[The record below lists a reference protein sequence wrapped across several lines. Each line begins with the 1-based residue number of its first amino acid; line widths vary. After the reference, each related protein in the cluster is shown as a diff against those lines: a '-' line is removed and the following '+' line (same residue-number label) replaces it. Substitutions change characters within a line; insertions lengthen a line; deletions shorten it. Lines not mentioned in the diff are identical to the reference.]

1 MWAPGGVDRDMRGM
15 DGSVG
20 VTGAM
25 ERKQFKTETDQQRDK
40 LPIPQSA
47 RGVHGHTLT
56 LWVASPQQL
65 AGCPQPAQRA
75 PLHEHLPPPT
85 LTDVPTTRSHDADAI
100 VVGAGLAGLVAART
114 LTEAGRQVLLLES
127 SDDVGGRVR
136 TDRVGG
142 YLLDRGFQ
150 LYNPAYPEGRR
161 QLDHEALR
169 LRPFTRGV
177 VLRHGGRDVKLAD
190 PREIPR
196 WTVNALRAP
205 LGSLRQRAA
214 LARYLH
220 RCATTRTTELTH
232 QIDTSAHV
240 ALTTAGVAPEAV
252 DEFLRP
258 FLAGVFLE
266 SDLATSRRFLD
277 VVLRTFV
284 RGTPSVPAQGMQ
296 QIPVQLAAHLPD
308 GVLQLQRPV
317 REVRTGCVTT
327 DDGDLRADAIIVAT
341 DPRTASQLIPQ
352 VAVPAMNGV
361 TTWYHSTD
369 DLGISGGRPVL
380 RVDSDNA
387 RPVVNTVVMSHAA
400 PSYAPSGRAL
410 IASSVLGVGGRADDE
425 LSVLQ
430 HLADLYS
437 TNTARW
443 ETVGVSRIAGA
454 LPAMAPPHD
463 FRQPVSLGDGLF
475 VAGDH
480 RDSSSIQGA
489 MVSGRRTAQAVLSYR
504 GALT

>member
-1 MWAPGGVDRDMRGM
+1 MDRP
-15 DGSVG
+15 VG
-20 VTGAM
+20 VTGAVQW
-25 ERKQFKTETDQQRDK
+25 ENLKPESYQQRNQ
-40 LPIPQSA
+40 LTVAELSHA
-47 RGVHGHTLT
+47 RHGNTLAVRQGARSLIGVVHTSLSGQDLHAT
-56 LWVASPQQL
+56 AS
-65 AGCPQPAQRA
+65 
-75 PLHEHLPPPT
+75 PPT
-85 LTDVPTTRSHDADAI
+85 LTGVPAPRTPDADVI

-190 PREIPR
+190 PREVPR
-196 WTVNALRAP
+196 WSVNALRAP

-214 LARYLH
+214 LARYLL

-252 DEFLRP
+252 EEFLRP

-284 RGTPSVPAQGMQ
+284 HGTPSVPAQGMQ

-317 REVRTGCVTT
+317 REVRTGRVTT

-369 DLGISGGRPVL
+369 DLGVSGGRPVL

-425 LSVLQ
+425 PAVLQ

-437 TNTARW
+437 TNTTRW
-443 ETVGVSRIAGA
+443 ETVGVSRIADA
-454 LPAMAPPHD
+454 LPAMTPPHD